1 MVPAVTFHCYV
12 ELCVMYGFVCVMY
25 TLMWELMSN
34 IRLTNWNCSLVVL
47 LLPPDHVDNA

>member
-25 TLMWELMSN
+25 AGDMGINEQ
-34 IRLTNWNCSLVVL
+34 
-47 LLPPDHVDNA
+47 H